1 MKKIIYQKIL
11 LDCLIFFLI
20 AIFGISSI
28 IWVFQ
33 AVNFLDIMIED
44 GRNYNV
50 YILFTLLSF
59 PKIISKVLPFCIF
72 FSFSYIFIKYEM
84 KNELVIFWN
93 HGIEKIKVINLF
105 LILSFFVLL
114 FQTIL
119 LTIIVPKSQEIAK
132 DQIRTSSVD
141 YFEGLIK
148 PQKFNDTVK
157 GLTIY
162 AEEKNSEN
170 EFKNIY
176 IKKSSSNAFQIT
188 FAKKGVFELKGERKI
203 LALYDG
209 QTLNN
214 NNEKITNF
222 KFSKSDFGLENMVS
236 HVVVHK
242 KLQEQSTIGLI
253 KCVKSVYEKI
263 ERRILNCQRS
273 NPRNVYKELLK
284 RVIAPFY
291 LPLLILIASINLLIS
306 KEKIGYLR
314 YRFLVFLYGLLVI
327 VISESSLG
335 LVDKNF
341 TNNIFLIL
349 IPLILISIT
358 YLTIVFNLKFNLAK
372 N

>member
-20 AIFGISSI
+20 AMLGISSI

-59 PKIISKVLPFCIF
+59 PKIICKVLPFCIF

-93 HGIEKIKVINLF
+93 HGIEKIKVINFFLF
-105 LILSFFVLL
+105 LSFFVLL
-114 FQTIL
+114 FQIL
-119 LTIIVPKSQEIAK
+119 MLTIIVPKSQEIAK
-132 DQIRTSSVD
+132 NQIRTSSVD
-141 YFEGLIK
+141 YFESLIK

-157 GLTIY
+157 GLTVY
-162 AEEKNSEN
+162 AEDKNSEN
-170 EFKNIY
+170 EFLNIY
-176 IKKSSSNAFQIT
+176 IKKSSSKAFQIT
-188 FAKKGVFELKGERKI
+188 FAKKGVFELKGDRKI
-203 LALYDG
+203 LVLYDG

-236 HVVVHK
+236 HVVVHR

-263 ERRILNCQRS
+263 ERDILNCQRS
-273 NPRNVYKELLK
+273 NPRNVYKELFK
-284 RVIAPFY
+284 RLVVPFY

-306 KEKIGYLR
+306 KEKIEYLK
-314 YRFLVFLYGLLVI
+314 YRFLVFLFGLLVI

-358 YLTIVFNLKFNLAK
+358 YATIIFKLKFNLVK
-372 N
+372 T